1 MEEHMNTSQIS
12 VIPKRVDLVV
22 YAGDGVELQLSSVN
36 AKTGDNLD
44 LAGELD
50 AQVKANRSD
59 TEPIVEFAINTEQA
73 ADGVLELS
81 LSGEQTAELL
91 ADKSQFKGSWDV
103 QWLADGEQPRTLV
116 QGNFTCVLDV
126 TRST

>member
-1 MEEHMNTSQIS
+1 MNTSQIS

-73 ADGVLELS
+73 ADGILELS
-81 LSGEQTAELL
+81 LSGEQTAALITS
-91 ADKSQFKGSWDV
+91 AFVTIQRIVGCTMDCRR
-103 QWLADGEQPRTLV
+103 RTAAHAGARHPDL
-116 QGNFTCVLDV
+116 
-126 TRST
+126 